1 MFTVSVWILVV
12 ALVAF
17 TGALGYMLIEGWV
30 FLDALYMSVVTLTTT
45 GFREVH
51 PLSTAGMVWTMILSI
66 GAIGLIF
73 GTVGIVAERMVAE
86 VASGQRGKRIMQ
98 RSIDALNNHFI
109 VCGYGRVGSLVAREL
124 QSEGEQVVVLDVGED
139 SLARAEADGYRVVH
153 GDGSSDAVL
162 TRAGGGRAKG
172 LVSCIDSDAQNVYV
186 TITARALNPGLFI
199 VGRAGDE
206 AVVRKLRQAGAD
218 RAISPYTM
226 AGRRIANLALRP
238 RVVEFVE
245 AALTRRDLPYTL
257 EELSVTADGPLVG
270 NSIGTLRAQGV
281 FTLAI
286 IPVAGG
292 YEPNPGDQRVLAV
305 GEHLIVSGSAEAVA
319 VFE

>member
-109 VCGYGRVGSLVAREL
+109 VCGY
-124 QSEGEQVVVLDVGED
+124 
-139 SLARAEADGYRVVH
+139 
-153 GDGSSDAVL
+153 
-162 TRAGGGRAKG
+162 
-172 LVSCIDSDAQNVYV
+172 
-186 TITARALNPGLFI
+186 
-199 VGRAGDE
+199 
-206 AVVRKLRQAGAD
+206 
-218 RAISPYTM
+218 
-226 AGRRIANLALRP
+226 
-238 RVVEFVE
+238 
-245 AALTRRDLPYTL
+245 
-257 EELSVTADGPLVG
+257 
-270 NSIGTLRAQGV
+270 
-281 FTLAI
+281 
-286 IPVAGG
+286 
-292 YEPNPGDQRVLAV
+292 
-305 GEHLIVSGSAEAVA
+305 
-319 VFE
+319 

>member
-153 GDGSSDAVL
+153 GDGSSDAAL
-162 TRAGGGRAKG
+162 AMGRELG
-172 LVSCIDSDAQNVYV
+172 LDLPAEIRV
-186 TITARALNPGLFI
+186 
-199 VGRAGDE
+199 VGIE
-206 AVVRKLRQAGAD
+206 AAPEFEFGETLSEPVVRAVPEATRVVMAWLDRQD
-218 RAISPYTM
+218 RAPT
-226 AGRRIANLALRP
+226 
-238 RVVEFVE
+238 
-245 AALTRRDLPYTL
+245 
-257 EELSVTADGPLVG
+257 
-270 NSIGTLRAQGV
+270 
-281 FTLAI
+281 
-286 IPVAGG
+286 
-292 YEPNPGDQRVLAV
+292 
-305 GEHLIVSGSAEAVA
+305 
-319 VFE
+319 